1 MCDSCSGFWKK
12 INKIVTFKN
21 KSINDRTFSWLQF
34 KFRNLPDWIEI
45 NLNQAIIFNMPKET
59 FNEWLNFETS
69 NLDNYTKNIARERL
83 LEIKLCEEYWIPYFF
98 MSSNVDLTKK
108 LFKLF
113 NFKTEESTLSINP
126 DNNVDIESNW
136 SWKSKEINF
145 SGTTY
150 ELFDK
155 NFNIINT
162 FPSEISKVC
171 VRSNAKSD
179 LQDVK
184 YISGN
189 FNIEVMN
196 SVEVMN
202 KITNWIK
209 YVSPEYIK
217 RKTKAFKYSDFYPVN
232 KDWTIDEMASM
243 KDVMEVNRKLLWDLQ
258 NKEWKVFIKT
268 TKKGVSW
275 IVDLNWEFSCPYQL
289 LWYGAES
296 QSLWTE
302 MIWSVPMRIAA
313 DNLWKIEW
321 RCYCINWVPD
331 SISRNID
338 KKDGWYDQEVWKIFN
353 NFVDD
358 HKWIFWEKASYVVD
372 FARTDD
378 IWIALIEMNHYEWAW
393 RYEQNIADSFVIRT
407 NTDGKYWLPLNN

>member
-1 MCDSCSGFWKK
+1 
-12 INKIVTFKN
+12 
-21 KSINDRTFSWLQF
+21 
-34 KFRNLPDWIEI
+34 
-45 NLNQAIIFNMPKET
+45 
-59 FNEWLNFETS
+59 
-69 NLDNYTKNIARERL
+69 
-83 LEIKLCEEYWIPYFF
+83 
-98 MSSNVDLTKK
+98 
-108 LFKLF
+108 
-113 NFKTEESTLSINP
+113 
-126 DNNVDIESNW
+126 
-136 SWKSKEINF
+136 
-145 SGTTY
+145 
-150 ELFDK
+150 
-155 NFNIINT
+155 
-162 FPSEISKVC
+162 
-171 VRSNAKSD
+171 
-179 LQDVK
+179 
-184 YISGN
+184 
-189 FNIEVMN
+189 
-196 SVEVMN
+196 
-202 KITNWIK
+202 
-209 YVSPEYIK
+209 
-217 RKTKAFKYSDFYPVN
+217 
-232 KDWTIDEMASM
+232 MASM